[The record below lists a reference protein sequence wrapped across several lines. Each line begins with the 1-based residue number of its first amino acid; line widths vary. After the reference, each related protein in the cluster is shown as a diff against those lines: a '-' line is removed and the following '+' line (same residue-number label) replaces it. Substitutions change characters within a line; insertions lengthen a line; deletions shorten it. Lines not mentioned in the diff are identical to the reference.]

1 MGRALIRLSALTI
14 LGALG
19 SAASADSVDQDNSNT
34 NPGNG
39 FANLNPNNDLRQ
51 TFIPTQSNISGA
63 SIYLGSYWG
72 DDTVSISIWN
82 SDPYYGGS
90 PVAGASGS
98 QFGTHP
104 GWVDVSW
111 SPVGITPGNTY
122 YMLVQGTGPGV
133 ANFSN
138 GYNSYGN
145 GTVYFQGTDYGQYG
159 YDLAFKTWYAVPAP
173 GSAAVLGLG
182 GLVASRR
189 RRA

>member
-1 MGRALIRLSALTI
+1 MRICVAVAASLFAAAGSAL
-14 LGALG
+14 AF
-19 SAASADSVDQDNSNT
+19 DVVDQDNSNT
-34 NPGNG
+34 QPGWG
-39 FANLNPNNDLRQ
+39 FANLYNNNDLRQ

-72 DDTVSISIWN
+72 DDTVTLSIWS

-90 PVAGASGS
+90 PVGGASGS

-111 SPVGITPGNTY
+111 SPVSVTPGNTY
-122 YMLVQGTGPGV
+122 YLLVQGTGSGV
-133 ANFSN
+133 ANYT
-138 GYNSYGN
+138 YNNDYGN
-145 GTVYFQGTDYGQYG
+145 GTVYYQGTDYGQYS
-159 YDLAFKTWYAVPAP
+159 YDLAFKTWYAVPTP

-182 GLVASRR
+182 GLIASRR